1 LGPQAHSGTFEVM
14 IAQRREEADGIIS
27 LELMAPDGD
36 PLPPFEAGSH
46 IDLHLGDALVRQYSL
61 CGNPR
66 DLSRYRLG
74 VLLEAQSRGGSRAV
88 HEQLLIG
95 ARARISLPRNNFRL
109 VESAAHSI
117 LMAGGIGITPMLSMA
132 WRLAELALSFDLH
145 YCTRSLT
152 RTAFRH
158 LLSQHPLAG
167 HLTLYLDDDPQA
179 QRFDPARHMG
189 EPDSGKHLYVCGP
202 GGFMTYVIGAAER
215 LGWAAENVHREYF
228 SSAVDLTGG
237 GFRVRAARSGIE
249 VAVSPGRTIAEV
261 LIENGVDIPL
271 SCESGVCGTCLTKV
285 LEGRP
290 DHRDMYQ
297 TDDEKSSNTQMTLC
311 CSRSKTPLLVLDI

>member
-1 LGPQAHSGTFEVM
+1 LGPQAHNTTLETV

-27 LELMAPDGD
+27 LELMAADGSQ
-36 PLPPFEAGSH
+36 LPPFEAGSH
-46 IDLHLGDALVRQYSL
+46 IDLHLGDGLVRQYSL

-74 VLLEAQSRGGSRAV
+74 VLLEPQSRGGSRAV
-88 HEQLLIG
+88 HERLLIG
-95 ARARISLPRNNFRL
+95 ARARISLPRNHFGL

-132 WRLAELALSFDLH
+132 WRLAELDASFDLH

-158 LLSQHPLAG
+158 LLTEHPYAG
-167 HLTLYLDDDPQA
+167 HLTLHLDDGPQA
-179 QRFDPARHMG
+179 QKFDCARLCG
-189 EPDSGKHLYVCGP
+189 EPQAGKHLYVCGP
-202 GGFMTYVIGAAER
+202 GGFMSYVINAAER
-215 LGWAAENVHREYF
+215 LGWAPQNVHREYF
-228 SSAVDLTGG
+228 SSTVDLSGDV
-237 GFRVRAARSGIE
+237 FCVRAARSGIQ
-249 VAVSPGRTIAEV
+249 VTVPAAKSIAAV
-261 LIENGVDIPL
+261 LMENGVNVPL
-271 SCESGVCGTCLTKV
+271 SCESGVCGTCLTRV
-285 LEGRP
+285 LEGTP